1 MDTLFGGAARKT
13 LRMMVKNGLIKP
25 EDLDN
30 PPSGWFLSMGYERE
44 NKTGKW
50 KRLIRTKSGATSSIP
65 VHKLPKYKNVL
76 TGKITFDPVMY
87 EKNYD

>member
-1 MDTLFGGAARKT
+1 MESLFAGSARRTLNK
-13 LRMMVKNGLIKP
+13 MVKNKLIKP

-44 NKTGKW
+44 NGSGRW
-50 KRLIRTKSGATSSIP
+50 KRTIRTKSGATSSIP
-65 VHKLPKYKNVL
+65 VQKLPKYKNVL

-87 EKNYD
+87 EKQY

>member
-1 MDTLFGGAARKT
+1 MDSLFNGGAKKT
-13 LRMMVKNGLIKP
+13 LRMMVKKGLITV
-25 EDLDN
+25 EDLDT

-44 NKTGKW
+44 NGSGRW
-50 KRLIRTKSGATSSIP
+50 KRTIRTKSGATSSIP

-87 EKNYD
+87 EKQY